1 MCFVVRNAGTE
12 KYPDESE
19 YSHFISKHSGS
30 NNAYTSHDHTTY
42 IFDIGSDYLKEAL
55 DRFCQFFISPLF
67 TESATDREVKAVHS
81 EHEKNIAS
89 DLWRTLQLEKS
100 LSNPEHDFSKF
111 GTGNIYT
118 LDENPKSKGI
128 SVRDQLIKFHKKW
141 YSSDIMSLAVL
152 GSESLDELEKI
163 VVDKFSAVPKKG
175 IKPPFW
181 SEHPIEES
189 SYIYRTFVV
198 PIKDLR
204 NLLITFPTPDL
215 HPYYKSSP
223 SNYIAH
229 LIGHEGKGSLLSE
242 LRARGWA
249 NGLESGEKFETRGF
263 SFFCVS
269 VDLTEIGIN
278 HTDEIMSLIFQY
290 IELIRREGLQKW
302 IFDQWKEI
310 KATHFKYLDKS
321 KPYNFVTSLST
332 CLQKYPMNEALCG
345 PYLIDDWDP
354 ELVNMV
360 LDYLCP
366 QKVRIFVVGKMFEN
380 KATETEKWYGT
391 KYYQEKINSNL
402 IKEWSESKMICPNLK
417 LPETN
422 SFISKNFDLV
432 KREPGQGKF
441 PSIIKDT
448 PLMRLWFKQD
458 DEFLLPK
465 ANLKFEFKIPLVNAD
480 PHHVNLSRLFLSLL
494 RDDLNEYIYS
504 AILAGLNYAIHNTK
518 QGIMLGV
525 YGYNEMQPMLL
536 DKVMYK
542 LTNFKTDEKRFCIL
556 KEQYVR
562 SLKNF
567 KMDQPHEHSIYNN
580 NIILSEKDWHKDELL
595 DVIDELTIESMNEF
609 VGNLFSKTYI
619 EGLVHGNLTKSNA
632 LDIFNIIE
640 QTLSKSKPLT
650 LSQLVKLSD
659 RELVLEDNSHVI
671 YEVTNEYHKCSSIES
686 YYQIGLR
693 NHRSNILL
701 ELIAQIMDEPC
712 FNILRTKEQL
722 GYLVYSGLRRNTVV
736 QGFRFVIRSDRHPR
750 FVDSRI
756 EAFLQYMINFI
767 REMSIDE
774 FNDHKQALQV
784 KRLEKPKRL
793 SSMTDRYWGEILRQT
808 YIFDRDVIET
818 NELLSVTKEELMIFF
833 EKFLSNESK
842 IRRKLACHVISM
854 TSDGVGK
861 KDQVDMTSEYVKDAP
876 PPKQIVTPI
885 IIKDTLIFKSSRPLY
900 PQKKISYDP

>member
-1 MCFVVRNAGTE
+1 MSIIKSSEDNREYRGLTLENGLKVMLISDAKTEKSAAAMDVFVGHMSDPEELLGLAHFLEHMLFLGTE

-89 DLWRTLQLEKS
+89 DLWRILQLEKS

-249 NGLESGEKFETRGF
+249 NGLESGGKFETRGF

-302 IFDQWKEI
+302 IFDQCKEI

-321 KPYNFVTSLST
+321 KPYNF
-332 CLQKYPMNEALCG
+332 
-345 PYLIDDWDP
+345 
-354 ELVNMV
+354 
-360 LDYLCP
+360 
-366 QKVRIFVVGKMFEN
+366 
-380 KATETEKWYGT
+380 
-391 KYYQEKINSNL
+391 
-402 IKEWSESKMICPNLK
+402 
-417 LPETN
+417 
-422 SFISKNFDLV
+422 NFDLV

-671 YEVTNEYHKCSSIES
+671 YEVTNEYHKCSK
-686 YYQIGLR
+686 LR
-693 NHRSNILL
+693 NSW
-701 ELIAQIMDEPC
+701 
-712 FNILRTKEQL
+712 